1 MTMEAGRFAN
11 LPSWRWT
18 NVPPGYFLRWPHSGF
33 DLLQKADWLPYGLAW
48 LVRCNAHNTTKP
60 ADTAA
65 TGDQL
70 GTITG
75 RRGWCDQCAALGPT
89 S

>member
-1 MTMEAGRFAN
+1 MRPDEEDART
-11 LPSWRWT
+11 
-18 NVPPGYFLRWPHSGF
+18 LRGLESDHDPEGSS
-33 DLLQKADWLPYGLAW
+33 QADWLPYGPAW

-70 GTITG
+70 GTMAG